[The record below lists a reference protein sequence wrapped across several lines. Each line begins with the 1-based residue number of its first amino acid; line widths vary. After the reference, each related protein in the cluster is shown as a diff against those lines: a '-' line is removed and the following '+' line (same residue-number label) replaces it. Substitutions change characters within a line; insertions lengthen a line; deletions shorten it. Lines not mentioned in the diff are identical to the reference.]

1 MHLYCYILLEL
12 MENTLEEFAKY
23 LTDTLDIKV
32 IEEMA
37 RFSEAAHV
45 SSEQLQFLPDIHS
58 ELLIS
63 SDGSTG

>member
-32 IEEMA
+32 DPRNGTILRSCPCIFGTA
-37 RFSEAAHV
+37 T
-45 SSEQLQFLPDIHS
+45 
-58 ELLIS
+58 IS
-63 SDGSTG
+63 TRHPF